1 MARGRKKLENIT
13 LEEQLEAVVKQIE
26 ETETNLKNLR
36 QKRKEIEVKIKEE
49 KKEELY
55 KAVVASGKSMD
66 EIIAMIA
73 EKQNSRIVSEKD
85 CRYGEMKDHN
95 GNLSYI

>member
-73 EKQNSRIVSEKD
+73 EK
-85 CRYGEMKDHN
+85 
-95 GNLSYI
+95 

>member
-13 LEEQLEAVVKQIE
+13 LEEQLEAVVKHIE

-73 EKQNSRIVSEKD
+73 EK
-85 CRYGEMKDHN
+85 
-95 GNLSYI
+95 